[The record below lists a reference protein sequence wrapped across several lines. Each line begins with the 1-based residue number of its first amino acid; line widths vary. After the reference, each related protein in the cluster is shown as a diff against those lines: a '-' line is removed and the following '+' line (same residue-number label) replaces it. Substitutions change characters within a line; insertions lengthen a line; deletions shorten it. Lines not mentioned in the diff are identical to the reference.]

1 MIKYKKP
8 TPYIIKGRPV
18 KVYSEPSAVT
28 GNVINALPPE
38 TTVYAVGENNGYIQL
53 YEDGGFV
60 YKNNN
65 VIIDRQSIIQ
75 AKITEKIQAQRKK
88 KMMTASLAM
97 AASALEGKRIKINSD
112 VTTDENN
119 NTIPPETKSRYLSY
133 EATASD
139 GGIILKDATTGFKY
153 KVSSSNFSVLT
164 GTDIKTE
171 IDPNDPDYG
180 LAQDTPELVNGSL
193 YLKQTGAAAR
203 AKEEASNNAVEQA
216 QAYSSA
222 DDSTDNK
229 TKSSMTLEESM
240 SKVAGNISNAFTG
253 STLVKL
259 IGYDKDQDASKFK
272 VNNTR
277 SVFGFPYQFE
287 PWVDNRLDGSMD
299 WEPFGR
305 KFSQKIVSRA
315 PILIMQ
321 AGDPKFLAGFSDKDR
336 KGTIEGLF
344 GGSDTTADKVANEA
358 GKYYAFSDSS
368 VEYYRAVNDMCK
380 SVAAMIGVGGRS
392 ITVNGHTA
400 DAAQFNWSDAASGNG
415 GSHNFFGYYRQA
427 VAFYV
432 NAEPTMQDSFTNGS
446 RQSQLA
452 SKVNQLSDQ
461 AAELQ
466 FILGGVEGYDPTGL
480 AGKAHRESKEVA
492 ENAGNKDGSGST
504 GVLGTLI
511 DRIDTLMAG
520 GKLIFPEIWS
530 DSQYTK
536 NYNVTIKLDSPDC
549 DPLSI
554 YLNIFVP
561 LIHIIAFCMPRWSA
575 PNAYVSP
582 FIVRAYLKS
591 MFHVDMGIITSCDI
605 TRGTQQ
611 GWTQD
616 SLPTEVTVNLTIKD
630 LYNVLSM
637 ISGENTNDVISN
649 PAQLDYLGNL
659 CGINVAVPDFSR
671 TLTLWAACR
680 NPSTALSDAILRTQ
694 SRAAGVVNNAWQ
706 NLFNKYWR
714 M

>member
-18 KVYSEPSAVT
+18 KVYSEPSALS
-28 GNVINALPPE
+28 GNIINALPPE
-38 TTVYAVGENNGYIQL
+38 TTVYAVGEENGYIQL

-60 YKNNN
+60 HKNNN
-65 VIIDRQSIIQ
+65 VIIDRQTITQ
-75 AKITEKIQAQRKK
+75 NRITEKIQAQRKK
-88 KMMTASLAM
+88 KIMTASLAM
-97 AASALEGKRIKINSD
+97 ATSALEGKRIYLNKG
-112 VTTDENN
+112 VTVDEYN
-119 NTIPPETKSRYLSY
+119 NTIPPEERNRPLTYVGTSSV
-133 EATASD
+133 D
-139 GGIILKDATTGFKY
+139 GGIILQDATSGHRY
-153 KVSSSNFSVLT
+153 KVSSSNFSVL
-164 GTDIKTE
+164 E
-171 IDPNDPDYG
+171 IDTKENVDPENPDISM
-180 LAQDTPELVNGSL
+180 VNGSL
-193 YLKQTGAAAR
+193 YLKQTGAAAQ
-203 AKEEASNNAVEQA
+203 AKEEAANNAVEQA

-222 DDSTDNK
+222 DDSTDSKAKPSK
-229 TKSSMTLEESM
+229 TLAETMQGIANGWFSDSAT
-240 SKVAGNISNAFTG
+240 V
-253 STLVKL
+253 VKL
-259 IGYDKDQDASKFK
+259 IGYDHDQDASKFK

-321 AGDPKFLAGFSDKDR
+321 AGDPKFLAGFSDEDR
-336 KGTIEGLF
+336 KGAIEGLF
-344 GGSDTTADKVANEA
+344 GKSDTTADKVANEA

-380 SVAAMIGVGGRS
+380 SVAAMIGVGNRS
-392 ITVNGHTA
+392 ITVNGHTG
-400 DAAQFNWSDAASGNG
+400 AASKFNWSDAASGNG

-432 NAEPTMQDSFTNGS
+432 NAEPTMQDAFTNGS

-466 FILGGVEGYDPTGL
+466 FILGGAEGYDPTGL
-480 AGKAHRESKEVA
+480 AEKAHRESKEVA
-492 ENAGNKDGSGST
+492 ENAGNKENSGST
-504 GVLGTLI
+504 GILGTLI

-582 FIVRAYLKS
+582 FIVRAYLRS

-616 SLPTEVTVNLTIKD
+616 GLPTEVTVNLTIKD

-637 ISGENTNDVISN
+637 ISGKNTNDVISN

-680 NPSTALSDAILRTQ
+680 NPSTALSDAILRVQ
-694 SRAAGVVNNAWQ
+694 SRAAGTVNNAWQ

>member
-1 MIKYKKP
+1 MISYKKP

-18 KVYSEPSAVT
+18 KVYSEASAVT
-28 GNVINALPPE
+28 GKVINALPPE
-38 TTVYAVGENNGYIQL
+38 TTVYAVGEDNGYIQL
-53 YEDGGFV
+53 YEDGGFIL
-60 YKNNN
+60 KNNN
-65 VIIDRQSIIQ
+65 VILDRQTITQNAITKRIQ
-75 AKITEKIQAQRKK
+75 EARKR

-97 AASALEGKRIKINSD
+97 PASPLQGQTLQIKKGIQTDAYGNQIPSD
-112 VTTDENN
+112 VQGGRFLAYD
-119 NTIPPETKSRYLSY
+119 S
-133 EATASD
+133 TASD
-139 GGIILKDATTGFKY
+139 GGIILKDATTGYKY
-153 KVSSSNFSVLT
+153 KLNPSNIDVIYTNAGKPVDPESQDYALSQGGV
-164 GTDIKTE
+164 DKISADVYIKNT
-171 IDPNDPDYG
+171 
-180 LAQDTPELVNGSL
+180 QS
-193 YLKQTGAAAR
+193 AAES
-203 AKEEASNNAVEQA
+203 KEEATAKAVETA
-216 QAYSSA
+216 QTQSSA
-222 DDSTDNK
+222 TQSSDNK
-229 TKSSMTLEESM
+229 
-240 SKVAGNISNAFTG
+240 SKKK
-253 STLVKL
+253 STLGSILDSLRESISSATLLSLV
-259 IGYDKDQDASKFK
+259 GYDHDQDKSKFQ

-305 KFSQKIVSRA
+305 KFSQKIVTRA

-336 KGTIEGLF
+336 KGTIEGLLK
-344 GGSDTTADKVANEA
+344 GTGTTADTIANQA

-380 SVAAMIGVGGRS
+380 SVAAMMGVGDRE
-392 ITVNGHTA
+392 ITVNGHGPYPTSKF
-400 DAAQFNWSDAASGNG
+400 DWSDAASGNG

-466 FILGGVEGYDPTGL
+466 FILGGAEGYDPTGL
-480 AGKAHRESKEVA
+480 AGALHRENKEVI
-492 ENAGNKDGSGST
+492 EGAGAKDGSGST
-504 GVLGTLI
+504 GILGTLM

-520 GKLIFPEIWS
+520 GRLIFPEIWS

-616 SLPTEVTVNLTIKD
+616 GLPTEVTVNLTIKD

-637 ISGENTNDVISN
+637 ISGEHSNDVISN

-680 NPSTALSDAILRTQ
+680 NPTTAISEAILRIQ
-694 SRAAGVVNNAWQ
+694 SRAARTVNSAWQ
-706 NLFNKYWR
+706 NLFNSYWR

>member
-1 MIKYKKP
+1 MIRYKKP

-18 KVYSEPSAVT
+18 KVYSEPSASSASI
-28 GNVINALPPE
+28 INAIPPE
-38 TTVYAVGENNGYIQL
+38 TTVYAVGEENGYIQI
-53 YEDGGFV
+53 YDDGGFIV
-60 YKNNN
+60 KNNN
-65 VIIDRQSIIQ
+65 VILDRQSIAQARISEMIQ
-75 AKITEKIQAQRKK
+75 TKRKK
-88 KMMTASLAM
+88 RMMSASLAM
-97 AASALEGKRIKINSD
+97 PASALEGKRILINKGI
-112 VTTDENN
+112 TTDENG
-119 NTIPPETKSRYLSY
+119 NTIPDEERKRFMSY
-133 EATASD
+133 YGTDSTD
-139 GGIILKDATTGFKY
+139 GGIILQDNTTGHKY
-153 KVSSSNFSVLT
+153 KVSSSNFSVLNVDT
-164 GTDIKTE
+164 KTE
-171 IDPNDPDYG
+171 VDPNDYSLDNES
-180 LAQDTPELVNGSL
+180 DVTPSLINGSL
-193 YLKQTGAAAR
+193 YLKETGAAAR
-203 AKEEASNNAVEQA
+203 AKEEASDNAVETA
-216 QAYSSA
+216 QAYSNA
-222 DDSTDNK
+222 DDSTDSK
-229 TKSSMTLEESM
+229 TKDTAKSMQKIM
-240 SKVAGNISNAFTG
+240 QDIANKVTG
-253 STLVKL
+253 ATVLKL
-259 IGYDKDQDASKFK
+259 IGYDHDQDASKFQ

-287 PWVDNRLDGSMD
+287 PDVDNRLDGSMD

-321 AGDPKFLAGFSDKDR
+321 AGDPKFLAGFSDEDR
-336 KGTIEGLF
+336 KGTISGLF
-344 GGSDTTADKVANEA
+344 GGTNTTADKVANEA
-358 GKYYAFSDSS
+358 GKYYSFRESS

-392 ITVNGHTA
+392 ITVNGHTD
-400 DAAQFNWSDAASGNG
+400 DAAKFNWSDAASGSG

-432 NAEPTMQDSFTNGS
+432 NAEPSMQDSFTNGS

-452 SKVNQLSDQ
+452 SRVNQLSDQ

-466 FILGGVEGYDPTGL
+466 FILGGAEGYDPTGI
-480 AGKAHRESKEVA
+480 AGALHRENKEVI
-492 ENAGNKDGSGST
+492 EGAGNSDGSGST

-520 GKLIFPEIWS
+520 GRLIFPEIWS

-582 FIVRAYLKS
+582 FIVRAYLRS

-616 SLPTEVTVNLTIKD
+616 GLPTEVAVNLTIKD

-637 ISGENTNDVISN
+637 ISGENSNDVISN

-671 TLTLWAACR
+671 TLTLWAAAR
-680 NPSTALSDAILRTQ
+680 NPTTALSDAVLRIQ

>member
-1 MIKYKKP
+1 MISYKRP

-18 KVYSEPSAVT
+18 KVYSEASAVT
-28 GNVINALPPE
+28 GKVINALPPE
-38 TTVYAVGENNGYIQL
+38 TTVYAVGEDNGYIQL
-53 YEDGGFV
+53 YEDGGFIL
-60 YKNNN
+60 KNNN
-65 VIIDRQSIIQ
+65 VILDRQTITQNAITKRIQ
-75 AKITEKIQAQRKK
+75 EARKRKIRS
-88 KMMTASLAM
+88 ASLAM
-97 AASALEGKRIKINSD
+97 PASPLQGQTLQIKKGIQTDAYGNQIPSD
-112 VTTDENN
+112 VQGGRFLAYD
-119 NTIPPETKSRYLSY
+119 S
-133 EATASD
+133 TASD
-139 GGIILKDATTGFKY
+139 GGIIVKDATTGYKY
-153 KVSSSNFSVLT
+153 KLSSNNIDVIYTSAGQPVDPESQDYALSQA
-164 GTDIKTE
+164 GVDKISADVYIK
-171 IDPNDPDYG
+171 N
-180 LAQDTPELVNGSL
+180 AQS
-193 YLKQTGAAAR
+193 AAES
-203 AKEEASNNAVEQA
+203 KEEATAKAVETA
-216 QAYSSA
+216 QTQSSA
-222 DDSTDNK
+222 TQSSDNK
-229 TKSSMTLEESM
+229 
-240 SKVAGNISNAFTG
+240 SKKK
-253 STLVKL
+253 STLGSILDSLRESISSATLLSLV
-259 IGYDKDQDASKFK
+259 GYDHDQDKSQFQ

-305 KFSQKIVSRA
+305 KFSQKIVTRA

-321 AGDPKFLAGFSDKDR
+321 AGDPKFLAGFSDQDR
-336 KGTIEGLF
+336 KGTIEGLLK
-344 GGSDTTADKVANEA
+344 GKGTTADTIANQA

-380 SVAAMIGVGGRS
+380 SVAAMMGVGDRK
-392 ITVNGHTA
+392 ITVNGHGPYPTSKF
-400 DAAQFNWSDAASGNG
+400 DWSDAASGDG

-432 NAEPTMQDSFTNGS
+432 NAEPTMQDAFTNGS
-446 RQSQLA
+446 RPSQLA
-452 SKVNQLSDQ
+452 GKVNQLSDQ

-466 FILGGVEGYDPTGL
+466 FILGGAEGYDPTGL
-480 AGKAHRESKEVA
+480 AGALHRESKEVVQG
-492 ENAGNKDGSGST
+492 AGAKDGSGST
-504 GVLGTLI
+504 GILGTLI
-511 DRIDTLMAG
+511 DRIDTLMSG
-520 GKLIFPEIWS
+520 GRLIFPEIWS

-582 FIVRAYLKS
+582 FIVRAYLRS

-616 SLPTEVTVNLTIKD
+616 GLPTEVTVNLTIKD

-637 ISGENTNDVISN
+637 ISGEHSNDVISN

-680 NPSTALSDAILRTQ
+680 NPTTAISEAVLRLQ
-694 SRAAGVVNNAWQ
+694 SRAARTVNSAWQ
-706 NLFNKYWR
+706 NLFNSYWR

>member
-1 MIKYKKP
+1 MISYKKP

-18 KVYSEPSAVT
+18 KVYSEASSVT

-38 TTVYAVGENNGYIQL
+38 TTVYAVGEDNGYIQL
-53 YEDGGFV
+53 YEDGGFIL
-60 YKNNN
+60 KNNN
-65 VIIDRQSIIQ
+65 VILDRQTITQNAISKRIQ
-75 AKITEKIQAQRKK
+75 EARKR
-88 KMMTASLAM
+88 KMMSASLAM
-97 AASALEGKRIKINSD
+97 PASPLQGQTLQIKKGVQTDAYGNQIPSD
-112 VTTDENN
+112 VQGGRFLAYD
-119 NTIPPETKSRYLSY
+119 S
-133 EATASD
+133 TASD
-139 GGIILKDATTGFKY
+139 GGIILKDATTGYKY
-153 KVSSSNFSVLT
+153 KLNPSNIDVIYTSAGQPVDPTSQDYALSQA
-164 GTDIKTE
+164 GVDKISADVYIKNT
-171 IDPNDPDYG
+171 
-180 LAQDTPELVNGSL
+180 QS
-193 YLKQTGAAAR
+193 AAES
-203 AKEEASNNAVEQA
+203 KEEAAATAVETA
-216 QAYSSA
+216 QTQSSA
-222 DDSTDNK
+222 TQSSDNN
-229 TKSSMTLEESM
+229 
-240 SKVAGNISNAFTG
+240 SKKK
-253 STLVKL
+253 STLGSILDSLRESISSATLLSLV
-259 IGYDKDQDASKFK
+259 GYDHDQDKSKFQ

-287 PWVDNRLDGSMD
+287 PWVDNRLDGSMN

-305 KFSQKIVSRA
+305 KFSQKIVTRA

-336 KGTIEGLF
+336 KGTIEGLLK
-344 GGSDTTADKVANEA
+344 GSGTTADTIANQA

-380 SVAAMIGVGGRS
+380 SVAAMMGVGDRE
-392 ITVNGHTA
+392 ITVNGHGPYPTSKF
-400 DAAQFNWSDAASGNG
+400 DWSDAASGNG

-466 FILGGVEGYDPTGL
+466 FILGGAEGYDPTGL
-480 AGKAHRESKEVA
+480 AEKLHRENKEVI
-492 ENAGNKDGSGST
+492 EGAGNSDGSGST
-504 GVLGTLI
+504 GVLGTLM

-520 GKLIFPEIWS
+520 GRLIFPEIWS

-582 FIVRAYLKS
+582 FIVRAYLRS

-616 SLPTEVTVNLTIKD
+616 GLPTEITVNLTIKD

-637 ISGENTNDVISN
+637 ISGEHSNDVISN

-680 NPSTALSDAILRTQ
+680 NPTTAISEAILRIQ
-694 SRAAGVVNNAWQ
+694 SRAARTVNNAWQ
-706 NLFNKYWR
+706 NLFNSYWR